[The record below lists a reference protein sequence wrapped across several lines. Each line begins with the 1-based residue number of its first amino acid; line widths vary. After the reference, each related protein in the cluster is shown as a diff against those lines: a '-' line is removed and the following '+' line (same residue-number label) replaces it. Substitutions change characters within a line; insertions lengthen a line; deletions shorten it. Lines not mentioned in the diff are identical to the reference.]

1 MQGARGALPEHGEKN
16 VAEKWV
22 TMGELTM
29 LVGEDAAM
37 TLCSHLGGIR
47 IYIPKRPDLSTRLG
61 RVAGWRAMS
70 LLCEV
75 YGGREV
81 TFPNR
86 RRGEGQKKIVLEGLA
101 AGLSIR
107 QIAESAEVTERY
119 VRAVARM
126 YGGRRQQGS
135 LLD

>member
-1 MQGARGALPEHGEKN
+1 MQGARAALPEHGEKN

-29 LVGEDAAM
+29 LVGEDSAKA
-37 TLCSHLGGIR
+37 LCSCIGGLR
-47 IYIPKRPDLSTRLG
+47 TYIPKRPDLSTRLG

-86 RRGEGQKKIVLEGLA
+86 RRGEGQKKIVLEGLE

-107 QIAESAEVTERY
+107 KIAERAEVTERY
-119 VRAVARM
+119 VRAVAKM
-126 YGGRRQQGS
+126 YGGRRRQGS
-135 LLD
+135 LLE

>member
-1 MQGARGALPEHGEKN
+1 M
-16 VAEKWV
+16 AEKWV

-86 RRGEGQKKIVLEGLA
+86 RRGEGLA